1 MKTVKLNNG
10 IEMPVLGLGTF
21 LSNDPAVCEQSVV
34 DAISLGYRLIDTAQ
48 GYGNEEHIGRA
59 IRRSACLARNFSSR
73 PRCGSGIT
81 GTPAPRSRSRCGK
94 LQTDYLDLVLLHWPF
109 GDTYAAWRA
118 LEELYAEGKIRA
130 IGVSNYTADRLV
142 DLVNYNK
149 VVPAVNQVETNLVS
163 QQTEVRTWMDKLGV
177 QHMGYAP
184 FGQGK
189 INEIYADEA
198 LQYIAGRYHKTV
210 RQVVLRF
217 QIQSDVVVIPKT
229 THIERMKENLEV
241 FDFELLDNEI
251 EIRGL
256 LTKDSPLSEIP
267 RIRIWFL
274 LPLAGNCIKVLEQ
287 ESRCLKYDIGSLPY
301 NPLLHVK
308 TELY

>member
-59 IRRSACLARNFSSR
+59 IA
-73 PRCGSGIT
+73 RCGVPREELFIT
-81 GTPAPRSRSRCGK
+81 TKVWFRNYENTRASVEESMRK

-118 LEELYAEGKIRA
+118 LEQLYAEGKIHA

-184 FGQGK
+184 FGQGHLDELYDEQALRH
-189 INEIYADEA
+189 IAD
-198 LQYIAGRYHKTV
+198 RYHKSV

-217 QIQSDVVVIPKT
+217 QIQSGVVVIPKT
-229 THIERMKENLEV
+229 THIERNV
-241 FDFELLDNEI
+241 
-251 EIRGL
+251 
-256 LTKDSPLSEIP
+256 
-267 RIRIWFL
+267 
-274 LPLAGNCIKVLEQ
+274 
-287 ESRCLKYDIGSLPY
+287 
-301 NPLLHVK
+301 
-308 TELY
+308 

>member
-1 MKTVKLNNG
+1 MKTIKLNNG

-48 GYGNEEHIGRA
+48 GYGNEEYIGQA
-59 IRRSACLARNFSSR
+59 IA
-73 PRCGSGIT
+73 RCGVPRKELFIT
-81 GTPAPRSRSRCGK
+81 TKVWFKNYGNTRASVEESMRK

-109 GDTYAAWRA
+109 GDTYAAWRV
-118 LEELYAEGKIRA
+118 LEELYTEGKIRA

-149 VVPAVNQVETNLVS
+149 VVPAANQVETNLVS

-184 FGQGK
+184 FGQGHLDELYDEQALRH
-189 INEIYADEA
+189 IAD
-198 LQYIAGRYHKTV
+198 RCHKSV

-217 QIQSDVVVIPKT
+217 QIQSGVVVIPKT

-241 FDFELLDNEI
+241 FDFELLDNEM
-251 EIRGL
+251 EIIRSFDKA
-256 LTKDSPLSEIP
+256 TPLIGNPQLP
-267 RIRIWFL
+267 RI
-274 LPLAGNCIKVLEQ
+274 V
-287 ESRCLKYDIGSLPY
+287 ESSQ
-301 NPLLHVK
+301 NW
-308 TELY
+308 

>member
-1 MKTVKLNNG
+1 M
-10 IEMPVLGLGTF
+10 
-21 LSNDPAVCEQSVV
+21 
-34 DAISLGYRLIDTAQ
+34 R
-48 GYGNEEHIGRA
+48 
-59 IRRSACLARNFSSR
+59 
-73 PRCGSGIT
+73 
-81 GTPAPRSRSRCGK
+81 K

-130 IGVSNYTADRLV
+130 IGVSNYMADRLV

-163 QQTEVRTWMDKLGV
+163 QQKDVRIWMDKLGV

-189 INEIYADEA
+189 INEIYDDQV
-198 LQYIAGRYHKTV
+198 LQYIADRYHKTV

-217 QIQSDVVVIPKT
+217 QIQSGVVVIPKT

-241 FDFELLDNEI
+241 FDFELLDNEM
-251 EIRGL
+251 EILRALDKGQ
-256 LTKDSPLSEIP
+256 PLI
-267 RIRIWFL
+267 
-274 LPLAGNCIKVLEQ
+274 GNPDKPMIVA
-287 ESRCLKYDIGSLPY
+287 SSV
-301 NPLLHVK
+301 NW
-308 TELY
+308 

>member
-48 GYGNEEHIGRA
+48 GYGNEEYIGQA
-59 IRRSACLARNFSSR
+59 IA
-73 PRCGSGIT
+73 RCGVPRKELFIT
-81 GTPAPRSRSRCGK
+81 TKVWFRNYGNTRASVEESMRK

-109 GDTYAAWRA
+109 GDTYAAWRV
-118 LEELYAEGKIRA
+118 LEELYTEGKIRA

-184 FGQGK
+184 FGQGHLDELYDEQALRH
-189 INEIYADEA
+189 IAD
-198 LQYIAGRYHKTV
+198 RCHKSV

-217 QIQSDVVVIPKT
+217 QIQSGVVVIPKT

-241 FDFELLDNEI
+241 FDFELLDNEM
-251 EIRGL
+251 EI
-256 LTKDSPLSEIP
+256 
-267 RIRIWFL
+267 IRSFDKGAPFI
-274 LPLAGNCIKVLEQ
+274 GNPQ
-287 ESRCLKYDIGSLPY
+287 
-301 NPLLHVK
+301 NPDLVSSSVDW
-308 TELY
+308 

>member
-59 IRRSACLARNFSSR
+59 IA
-73 PRCGSGIT
+73 RCGVPRKELFIT
-81 GTPAPRSRSRCGK
+81 TKVWFKNYGNTRASVEESMRK

-109 GDTYAAWRA
+109 GDTYAAWRV
-118 LEELYAEGKIRA
+118 LEELYTEGKIRA

-251 EIRGL
+251 EILRALDQGQ
-256 LTKDSPLSEIP
+256 PLI
-267 RIRIWFL
+267 
-274 LPLAGNCIKVLEQ
+274 GNPQNPDLV
-287 ESRCLKYDIGSLPY
+287 SSSIGW
-301 NPLLHVK
+301 
-308 TELY
+308 

>member
-59 IRRSACLARNFSSR
+59 IA
-73 PRCGSGIT
+73 RCGVPREELFIT
-81 GTPAPRSRSRCGK
+81 TKVWFGNYGTPAPRSRSRCGSCK
-94 LQTDYLDLVLLHWPF
+94 RTISTSYCWHWPF

-177 QHMGYAP
+177 QHMGYA
-184 FGQGK
+184 
-189 INEIYADEA
+189 
-198 LQYIAGRYHKTV
+198 R
-210 RQVVLRF
+210 
-217 QIQSDVVVIPKT
+217 SD
-229 THIERMKENLEV
+229 R
-241 FDFELLDNEI
+241 
-251 EIRGL
+251 
-256 LTKDSPLSEIP
+256 
-267 RIRIWFL
+267 
-274 LPLAGNCIKVLEQ
+274 
-287 ESRCLKYDIGSLPY
+287 
-301 NPLLHVK
+301 VK
-308 TELY
+308 Q

>member
-59 IRRSACLARNFSSR
+59 IA
-73 PRCGSGIT
+73 RCGVPREELFIT
-81 GTPAPRSRSRCGK
+81 TKVWFRNYENTRASVEESMRK

-118 LEELYAEGKIRA
+118 LEQLYAEGKIHA

-163 QQTEVRTWMDKLGV
+163 QQTEVRTWGDKLGV

-184 FGQGK
+184 FGQGHLDELYDEQALRH
-189 INEIYADEA
+189 IAD
-198 LQYIAGRYHKTV
+198 RYHKSV

-217 QIQSDVVVIPKT
+217 QIQSGVVVIPKT
-229 THIERMKENLEV
+229 THIERIKENLEV
-241 FDFELLDNEI
+241 FDFELLDNEM
-251 EIRGL
+251 EILRSFDKG
-256 LTKDSPLSEIP
+256 TPLI
-267 RIRIWFL
+267 
-274 LPLAGNCIKVLEQ
+274 GNPQ
-287 ESRCLKYDIGSLPY
+287 
-301 NPLLHVK
+301 NPDLV
-308 TELY
+308 YSSVDW

>member
-1 MKTVKLNNG
+1 MKNVRLSNGVMMPAIGFGVFQIPENETERAVNDAIEIGYRKFDTAAAYFNEEQLGNAIRQSGIKREEFFITTKLWVQDY
-10 IEMPVLGLGTF
+10 EYDDALRAFDLSMKKLGL
-21 LSNDPAVCEQSVV
+21 
-34 DAISLGYRLIDTAQ
+34 
-48 GYGNEEHIGRA
+48 
-59 IRRSACLARNFSSR
+59 
-73 PRCGSGIT
+73 
-81 GTPAPRSRSRCGK
+81 
-94 LQTDYLDLVLLHWPF
+94 DYLDLYLMHKPY
-109 GDTYAAWRA
+109 GNYYAAWRA

-241 FDFELLDNEI
+241 FDFELLDNEM
-251 EIRGL
+251 EILRALDKGQ
-256 LTKDSPLSEIP
+256 PLI
-267 RIRIWFL
+267 
-274 LPLAGNCIKVLEQ
+274 GNPQNPDLV
-287 ESRCLKYDIGSLPY
+287 SSSIGW
-301 NPLLHVK
+301 
-308 TELY
+308 

>member
-59 IRRSACLARNFSSR
+59 IA
-73 PRCGSGIT
+73 RCGVPRKELFIT
-81 GTPAPRSRSRCGK
+81 TKVWFKNYGNTRASVEESMRK

-109 GDTYAAWRA
+109 GDTYAAWRV
-118 LEELYAEGKIRA
+118 LEELYTEGKIRA

-149 VVPAVNQVETNLVS
+149 VVPAVNRVETNLVS
-163 QQTEVRTWMDKLGV
+163 QQIEVRTWMDKLGV

-184 FGQGK
+184 FGQGHLDELYDEQALRH
-189 INEIYADEA
+189 IAD
-198 LQYIAGRYHKTV
+198 RCHKSV

-217 QIQSDVVVIPKT
+217 QIQSGVVVIPKT
-229 THIERMKENLEV
+229 THIERMTENLEV
-241 FDFELLDNEI
+241 FDFELLDNEM
-251 EIRGL
+251 EI
-256 LTKDSPLSEIP
+256 
-267 RIRIWFL
+267 IRSFDKGAPFI
-274 LPLAGNCIKVLEQ
+274 GNPQ
-287 ESRCLKYDIGSLPY
+287 
-301 NPLLHVK
+301 NPDLVSSSVDW
-308 TELY
+308 

>member
-59 IRRSACLARNFSSR
+59 IAGAACLARNFSSR

-81 GTPAPRSRSRCGK
+81 GTPAPSVEESMRK
-94 LQTDYLDLVLLHWPF
+94 LQTDYLDLVLRTGRSAIHTPP
-109 GDTYAAWRA
+109 WRA

-251 EIRGL
+251 EILRALDQGQ
-256 LTKDSPLSEIP
+256 PLI
-267 RIRIWFL
+267 
-274 LPLAGNCIKVLEQ
+274 GNPQNPDLV
-287 ESRCLKYDIGSLPY
+287 SSSIGW
-301 NPLLHVK
+301 
-308 TELY
+308 

>member
-59 IRRSACLARNFSSR
+59 IA
-73 PRCGSGIT
+73 RCGVPRKELFIT
-81 GTPAPRSRSRCGK
+81 TKVWFKNYGNTRASVEESMRK

-109 GDTYAAWRA
+109 GDTYAAWRV
-118 LEELYAEGKIRA
+118 LEELYTEGKIRA

-163 QQTEVRTWMDKLGV
+163 QQIEVRTWMDKLGV

-184 FGQGK
+184 FGQGHLDELYDEQALRH
-189 INEIYADEA
+189 IAD
-198 LQYIAGRYHKTV
+198 RCHKSV

-217 QIQSDVVVIPKT
+217 QIQSGVVVIPKT
-229 THIERMKENLEV
+229 THIERMTENLEV
-241 FDFELLDNEI
+241 FDFELLDNEM
-251 EIRGL
+251 EI
-256 LTKDSPLSEIP
+256 
-267 RIRIWFL
+267 IRSFDKGAPFI
-274 LPLAGNCIKVLEQ
+274 GNPQ
-287 ESRCLKYDIGSLPY
+287 
-301 NPLLHVK
+301 NPSVDW
-308 TELY
+308 

>member
-59 IRRSACLARNFSSR
+59 IA
-73 PRCGSGIT
+73 RCGVPREELFIT
-81 GTPAPRSRSRCGK
+81 TKVWFRNYENTRASVEESMRK

-118 LEELYAEGKIRA
+118 LEQLYAEGKIHA

-184 FGQGK
+184 FGQGHLDELYDEQALRH
-189 INEIYADEA
+189 IAD
-198 LQYIAGRYHKTV
+198 RYHKSV

-217 QIQSDVVVIPKT
+217 QIQSGVVVIPKT
-229 THIERMKENLEV
+229 THIERIKENLEV
-241 FDFELLDNEI
+241 FDFELLDNEM
-251 EIRGL
+251 EILRSFDKG
-256 LTKDSPLSEIP
+256 TPLI
-267 RIRIWFL
+267 
-274 LPLAGNCIKVLEQ
+274 GNPQ
-287 ESRCLKYDIGSLPY
+287 
-301 NPLLHVK
+301 NPDLV
-308 TELY
+308 YSSVDW

>member
-1 MKTVKLNNG
+1 MRL
-10 IEMPVLGLGTF
+10 LG
-21 LSNDPAVCEQSVV
+21 
-34 DAISLGYRLIDTAQ
+34 
-48 GYGNEEHIGRA
+48 
-59 IRRSACLARNFSSR
+59 
-73 PRCGSGIT
+73 
-81 GTPAPRSRSRCGK
+81 
-94 LQTDYLDLVLLHWPF
+94 TDYLDLVLLHWPF

-251 EIRGL
+251 EILRALDQGQ
-256 LTKDSPLSEIP
+256 PLI
-267 RIRIWFL
+267 
-274 LPLAGNCIKVLEQ
+274 GNPQNPDLV
-287 ESRCLKYDIGSLPY
+287 SSSIGW
-301 NPLLHVK
+301 
-308 TELY
+308 

>member
-59 IRRSACLARNFSSR
+59 IA
-73 PRCGSGIT
+73 RCGVPRKELFIT
-81 GTPAPRSRSRCGK
+81 TKVWFKNYGNTRASVEESMRK

-109 GDTYAAWRA
+109 GDTYAAWRV
-118 LEELYAEGKIRA
+118 LEELYTEGKIRA

-163 QQTEVRTWMDKLGV
+163 QQIEVRTWMDKLGV

-184 FGQGK
+184 FGQGHLDELYDEQALRH
-189 INEIYADEA
+189 IAD
-198 LQYIAGRYHKTV
+198 RCHKSV

-217 QIQSDVVVIPKT
+217 QIQSGVVVIPKT
-229 THIERMKENLEV
+229 THIERMTENLEV
-241 FDFELLDNEI
+241 FDFELLDNEM
-251 EIRGL
+251 EI
-256 LTKDSPLSEIP
+256 
-267 RIRIWFL
+267 IRSFDKGAPFI
-274 LPLAGNCIKVLEQ
+274 GNPQ
-287 ESRCLKYDIGSLPY
+287 
-301 NPLLHVK
+301 NPDLVSSSVDW
-308 TELY
+308 